1 MNNLSCNLIEL
12 VVLTIPKTQKN
23 ENVASC
29 EKKMQ
34 QTYRL
39 YFSLMN
45 IDYALCF
52 IVCFCVVVRTVCPL
66 LSPLPAPA

>member
-29 EKKMQ
+29 EKKNA
-34 QTYRL
+34 T
-39 YFSLMN
+39 
-45 IDYALCF
+45 D
-52 IVCFCVVVRTVCPL
+52 V
-66 LSPLPAPA
+66 

>member
-29 EKKMQ
+29 EKKIA
-34 QTYRL
+34 TDIIISCTCL
-39 YFSLMN
+39 IKS
-45 IDYALCF
+45 
-52 IVCFCVVVRTVCPL
+52 IVLGDVRTSGD
-66 LSPLPAPA
+66 SPIVDALIDAARG